1 MIKRIASIVGT
12 EMSVVMGQAVQV
24 RQLSRVS
31 GGDICDSFKAQTN
44 IGPLFVKRCSAQDG
58 DLLRAE
64 FKNLQ
69 LLHARAEIRVPEAK
83 SVSFHEND
91 TLLVMEYLDLAGSTH
106 DCQLGRRLA
115 ALHRHTGSVYGLEY
129 DNYIGRTFQK
139 NTAEERWS
147 VFWWNNR
154 LLPQL
159 QMACDQGFSSA
170 VEKYVRPLNDVCQ
183 QLLHDHQPVPSLL
196 HGDLW
201 GGNKGYLKDTTPVI
215 FDPAC
220 YFGDR
225 ETDVALT
232 ELFSGF
238 DAEFYRE
245 YQEVWPLDDGYR
257 YRKLL
262 YNLYHLLNHLN
273 LFGELYLA
281 SCLKQIQGLL
291 VLKESGRIVD
301 IK

>member
-1 MIKRIASIVGT
+1 
-12 EMSVVMGQAVQV
+12 MSAVMGQMVQV
-24 RQLSRVS
+24 RQLERVS

-58 DLLRAE
+58 GLLQAE
-64 FKNLQ
+64 FRNLQ
-69 LLHARAEIRVPEAK
+69 LLRAAAEICVPEAI

-91 TLLVMEYLDLAGSTH
+91 TLLVMEYLDLAGNTH
-106 DCQLGRRLA
+106 DGQLGRRLA
-115 ALHRHTGSVYGLEY
+115 ALHRHTGPGYGLEY
-129 DNYIGRTFQK
+129 DNYIGRTFQR
-139 NTAEERWS
+139 NTAEETWS
-147 VFWWNNR
+147 AFWWNNR

-159 QMACDQGFSSA
+159 QMVCDQGFSNA
-170 VEKYVRPLNDVCQ
+170 IEKYILPLNEVCQ
-183 QLLHDHQPVPSLL
+183 RLLHNHQPVPSLL

-201 GGNKGYLKDTTPVI
+201 SGNKGYLEDATPVI

-245 YQEVWPLDDGYR
+245 YQQAWPLDEGYPH
-257 YRKLL
+257 RKLL

-273 LFGELYLA
+273 LFGEFYLA
-281 SCLKQIQGLL
+281 SCLQQIQYLQP
-291 VLKESGRIVD
+291 LK
-301 IK
+301 